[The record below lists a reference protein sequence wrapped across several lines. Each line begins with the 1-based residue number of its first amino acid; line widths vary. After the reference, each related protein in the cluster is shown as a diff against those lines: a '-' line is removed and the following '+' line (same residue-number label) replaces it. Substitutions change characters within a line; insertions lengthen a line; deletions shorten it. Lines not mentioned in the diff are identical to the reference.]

1 MWTTRAAREGG
12 ILARYVPPRGA
23 VKERTM
29 RLKRSGI
36 ITKIIV
42 FALIGYAVYSI
53 FNVQAKI
60 EEAQKE
66 RIAVQKLVN
75 QKELSNAELEYD
87 LENFEDP
94 EVIIGIAREDL
105 GLVMSGE
112 IVFYDGAGADAGG

>member
-1 MWTTRAAREGG
+1 
-12 ILARYVPPRGA
+12 
-23 VKERTM
+23 M

-42 FALIGYAVYSI
+42 FALIGYAAYSL
-53 FNVQAKI
+53 FNVQARI

-66 RIAVQKLVN
+66 RAAVQKLVN
-75 QKELSNAELEYD
+75 QKELSNADLEYD

-94 EVIIGIAREDL
+94 DVIIGIAREDL

>member
-1 MWTTRAAREGG
+1 
-12 ILARYVPPRGA
+12 
-23 VKERTM
+23 M

-36 ITKIIV
+36 ITKIII
-42 FALIGYAVYSI
+42 FALIGYAAYSL

-60 EEAQKE
+60 EAAREE
-66 RIAVQKLVN
+66 RVAVQKLVN

-112 IVFYDGAGADAGG
+112 VVFYDGAGTDTGG